1 MPIFEYL
8 CRSCNRIYSFLSL
21 SPKPQREPTCPRCG
35 ATCLKRMPS
44 AFAVAGASKK
54 SGEDKPP
61 HHEREGGLS
70 PKLERE
76 LESLV
81 SSVDEKDMED
91 PRTMARLMRRLAEA
105 SGEPVPQTLEEMM
118 RRMEAGEDPEKLE
131 EELGDQLEQELGAE
145 DEAEAGE
152 QGQAPER
159 DPGLYSF

>member
-21 SPKPQREPTCPRCG
+21 SPIPKREPTCPRCG
-35 ATCLKRMPS
+35 GTGLARMPS
-44 AFAVAGASKK
+44 AFAVVSGSKK
-54 SGEDKPP
+54 SGKDKPLHKEP
-61 HHEREGGLS
+61 EEGLP

-76 LESLV
+76 LENLV
-81 SSVDEKDMED
+81 SSVDDKDMED

-131 EELGDQLEQELGAE
+131 EELGDQLEEELGTE
-145 DEAEAGE
+145 EEAEGSSL
-152 QGQAPER
+152 APER
-159 DPGLYSF
+159 DPGLYSL